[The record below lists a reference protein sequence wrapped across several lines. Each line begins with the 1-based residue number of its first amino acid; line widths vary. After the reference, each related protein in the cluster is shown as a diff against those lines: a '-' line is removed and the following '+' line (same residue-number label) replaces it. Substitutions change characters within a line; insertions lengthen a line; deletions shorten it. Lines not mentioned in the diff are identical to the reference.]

1 MQTKPDSVA
10 ADLLFDMV
18 NQRPKGESAVAS
30 TTKWEYDFVIVSDMG
45 PTKFV
50 QFLQDRENRGWEF
63 NGQVSIV
70 HDGKP
75 GAAAWMFRRP
85 RQSAP
90 NKSDAQ
96 AKADYLRYVGRF
108 QEAATADAH
117 QERIKQL
124 EAEIARL
131 KGHVGDKTPDVPQE
145 RIFKPEDLPL
155 GVSEMADIL
164 RRLALKRYGYERLSC
179 IVVSESNVVGLPAG
193 PGSRLALRGDKESV
207 DWAAGIISALMKK

>member
-1 MQTKPDSVA
+1 MINHQ
-10 ADLLFDMV
+10 
-18 NQRPKGESAVAS
+18 PKGESFVAA

-75 GAAAWMFRRP
+75 GASAWLFRRP
-85 RQSAP
+85 AKTAVNRTANDFAETLNSYAQGRYADFAAGLSRG
-90 NKSDAQ
+90 DAN
-96 AKADYLRYVGRF
+96 
-108 QEAATADAH
+108 

-124 EAEIARL
+124 EAELARL
-131 KGHVGDKTPDVPQE
+131 KNAAANKTSDVKQE
-145 RIFKPEDLPL
+145 KVFKPDELPL
-155 GVSEMADIL
+155 GASEMADIL
-164 RRLALKRYGYERLSC
+164 RRLAVKRYGYERLEC
-179 IVVSESNVVGLPAG
+179 TVYT
-193 PGSRLALRGDKESV
+193 PGSLLGLRGDKESV